1 MDNDSLIGVTGA
13 TGELGGR
20 VARRLADRGIGQ
32 RLLVRDPGRAPQLE
46 GAEAATIVGYGDRD
60 SMRAALA
67 GVRTLFLVPAEEA
80 LDRIEQHKTA
90 VDAAI
95 DAGVERIVYMSFVG
109 ASPDNT
115 FTLGRHHWATE
126 EHIRAR
132 GITFTFPRMSIYMD
146 FIPLFAG
153 EDGVIRG
160 PAGEGR
166 VAAVLRDDL
175 ADVVVGLLSDPAAH
189 DGATYELTGPE
200 ALTLAEIAETLT
212 RVGSKPVRFE
222 DETIDEAWESRR
234 VSGAPDWMIEGWVT
248 SYLAIAGGELD
259 VVTDAVERL
268 AGHPPVRL
276 EDWLR
281 ASAAEPTS
289 P

>member
-1 MDNDSLIGVTGA
+1 MTDASPIAVTGA
-13 TGELGGR
+13 TGEVGGR
-20 VARRLADRGIGQ
+20 VARRLAGRGIAQ
-32 RLLVRDPGRAPQLE
+32 RLLVRDAGRAAQLD
-46 GAEAATIVGYGDRD
+46 GAEVATITGYGDRE
-60 SMRAALA
+60 SMRTALE
-67 GVRTLFLVPAEEA
+67 GVQTLFLVPAEES

-95 DAGVERIVYMSFVG
+95 DAGVERIVYLSFVG

-126 EHIRAR
+126 EHIRAQ
-132 GITFTFPRMSIYMD
+132 GVSFTFPRMNIYMD

-153 EDGVIRG
+153 ADGVIRG

-175 ADVVVGLLSDPAAH
+175 ADAVAEILSGPAAH
-189 DGATYELTGPE
+189 DGATYDLTGPE

-212 RVGSKPVRFE
+212 RVGGRPIRFE
-222 DETIDEAWESRR
+222 DETIEEAWESRR
-234 VSGAPDWMIEGWVT
+234 ASGAPDWMIEGWVT
-248 SYLAIAGGELD
+248 SYVAIANGELD
-259 VVTDAVERL
+259 VVTDDLERI

-281 ASAAEPTS
+281 ARAAEPTS

>member
-1 MDNDSLIGVTGA
+1 VPGLTAVTGA

-20 VARRLADRGIGQ
+20 VARRLAGRGIAQ
-32 RLLVRDPGRAPQLE
+32 RLLVRDPTRAPQLD
-46 GAEAATIVGYGDRD
+46 GAEVAQIAGYGDRD
-60 SMRAALA
+60 SMRAALD
-67 GVRTLFLVPAEEA
+67 GVETLFLVPAEES
-80 LDRIEQHKTA
+80 LDRIEEHKTA
-90 VDAAI
+90 VDAALHS
-95 DAGVERIVYMSFVG
+95 GVKRIVYLSFVG
-109 ASPDNT
+109 ASADNT

-132 GITFTFPRMSIYMD
+132 GVPFTFPRMNLYMD

-175 ADVVVGLLSDPAAH
+175 ADVVTEILADPAAH
-189 DGATYELTGPE
+189 EGAVYDLTGPE
-200 ALTLAEIAETLT
+200 ALTLAEIAAILT
-212 RVGSKPVRFE
+212 RVEGKPVSFE
-222 DETIDEAWESRR
+222 DETVEEAWESRR
-234 VSGAPDWMIEGWVT
+234 ASGAADWMIEGWVT
-248 SYLAIAGGELD
+248 SYLAIANGELD
-259 VVTDAVERL
+259 VVTGDVERI
-268 AGHPPVRL
+268 AGHPPLRL

-281 ASAAEPTS
+281 ARAGEPTS